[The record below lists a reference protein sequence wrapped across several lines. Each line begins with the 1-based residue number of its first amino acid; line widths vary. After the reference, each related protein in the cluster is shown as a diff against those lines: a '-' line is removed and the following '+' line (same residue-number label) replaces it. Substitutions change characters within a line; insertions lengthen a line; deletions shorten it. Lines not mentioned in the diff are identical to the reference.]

1 MAQLTKEEKESGII
15 TVCIFAIV
23 MLLLFVLK
31 FDVDKQDEEKK
42 EIVVM
47 LEEGGGGGGG
57 TTIDFGDSEVGAG
70 IRDQSEAKSAAAS
83 APSASAPAEEV
94 VGSDDDKAEAVANTK
109 PVENRST
116 RVETPKPETPKKPVV
131 PAKPRNEA
139 LDNLLNGSNGGDGN
153 TGQSGNQGRNNG
165 ISNGGYD
172 GDGGTGGGRG
182 GGTGSG
188 NGTGTGPGS
197 GSGSG
202 GGSGAGN
209 GTGVGNYK
217 LAGRKVLT
225 KPAPRY
231 TCNEQGVVVVAI
243 AVDQSGKVI
252 SANAGARGTTNSA
265 RCLADQ
271 AEAAALNT
279 KFDSNPN
286 AAEKQTGTIVYN
298 FKLTE

>member
-1 MAQLTKEEKESGII
+1 MKEYTKQEKQSATITLII
-15 TVCIFAIV
+15 FLMVFLPLIFLRYTITDPDPLQA
-23 MLLLFVLK
+23 L
-31 FDVDKQDEEKK
+31 
-42 EIVVM
+42 

-57 TTIDFGDSEVGAG
+57 VAIDFGDSEVGAG
-70 IRDQSEAKSAAAS
+70 IRELSDVKSVAVSAPAAAAS
-83 APSASAPAEEV
+83 SEEV
-94 VGSDDDKAEAVANTK
+94 VGSDDDEAEAVANTK
-109 PVENRST
+109 PVQNKDPRMENA
-116 RVETPKPETPKKPVV
+116 KPEAPKKPVV

-139 LDNLLNGSNGGDGN
+139 LDNLLNGSSNGGDGN
-153 TGQSGNQGRNNG
+153 TGQAGNQGRNNG

-172 GDGGTGGGRG
+172 GDGGSGGGRG

-217 LAGRKVLT
+217 LAGRKVIT

-231 TCNEQGVVVVAI
+231 TCNEEGVVVVAI
-243 AVDQSGKVI
+243 SVDQSGKVI
-252 SANAGARGTTNSA
+252 LANAGARGTTNSA